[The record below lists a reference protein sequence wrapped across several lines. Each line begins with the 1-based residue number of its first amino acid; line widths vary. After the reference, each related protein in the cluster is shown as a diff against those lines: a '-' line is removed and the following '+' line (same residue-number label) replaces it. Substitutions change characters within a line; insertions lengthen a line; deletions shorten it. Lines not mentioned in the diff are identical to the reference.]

1 MSEEKKYGDFFVI
14 CNELSKTQ
22 DIDSEENLNTAV
34 GEVSEGEK
42 THKSTP
48 VPVIDSE
55 ISEIERLEVLSALFE
70 SELSEENNDDNAK
83 ILKENLSNHNESR
96 FVHYE
101 SQEIEK
107 FIQDK
112 ENKNTLRKTLYDV
125 NLFSSFLRSKNEM
138 REFYKIS
145 PTELDVFIANFILSV
160 RKKGGE
166 EFEPI
171 SLRSMISSIDRALR
185 RHRYEASIMQS
196 PDNIFTATK
205 QALKAKQ
212 KDLKQ
217 KGKGNRPQKADPLS
231 DDDIN
236 ILYDSGVLGVT
247 SPQSLLNTVWFNNAI
262 HLGLR
267 GHQEHYNLC
276 WGDISLHKNPDGTEY
291 LQHYERQTKT
301 RTGANTRDTRT
312 VLGKIFSIPHLNEN
326 NPIEVYKKYA
336 SLRPQGFCEPND
348 PFYIATRTIP
358 LSDKKSDKWFM
369 KQKLG
374 VNKIGKIMGKM
385 IEKCPQIADSGKR
398 LTNTST
404 RKYCVQKLR
413 ENNIA
418 PTDIMQVTGHK
429 NVNSINNYSEIT
441 VTKQKEMS
449 KILSTTKNT
458 DSTTSPHG
466 QASAA
471 GSIQQA
477 QSLFAGAI
485 LHINNMNVYTYQNAS
500 QDFQPPPAKKSK

>member
-22 DIDSEENLNTAV
+22 DIDSEEYLNTAV
-34 GEVSEGEK
+34 CEVSE
-42 THKSTP
+42 
-48 VPVIDSE
+48 
-55 ISEIERLEVLSALFE
+55 
-70 SELSEENNDDNAK
+70 
-83 ILKENLSNHNESR
+83 
-96 FVHYE
+96 
-101 SQEIEK
+101 
-107 FIQDK
+107 
-112 ENKNTLRKTLYDV
+112 
-125 NLFSSFLRSKNEM
+125 
-138 REFYKIS
+138 
-145 PTELDVFIANFILSV
+145 ELDVFIANFILSV

-171 SLRSMISSIDRALR
+171 SLRSMISNIDRALR
-185 RHRYEASIMQS
+185 RHRYEVSIMQS

-236 ILYDSGVLGVT
+236 IFYDSGVLGVT

-262 HLGLR
+262 HLGLC

-312 VLGKIFSIPHLNEN
+312 VLGKLFSIPHLNEN

-348 PFYIATRTIP
+348 PFYIATRTNP
-358 LSDKKSDKWFM
+358 LSDKKSDLWFI
-369 KQKLG
+369 KQRLG

-413 ENNIA
+413 ENNIT
-418 PTDIMQVTGHK
+418 PTDLMQVTGHK

-449 KILSTTKNT
+449 KILSTTKNRFNHKST
-458 DSTTSPHG
+458 RTSVSCRKHSTGPVAVCRGNLAHKQYECLHLPKCLPGLPATTS
-466 QASAA
+466 QEIKMNIKS
-471 GSIQQA
+471 SYMYKMNFQLIE
-477 QSLFAGAI
+477 LF
-485 LHINNMNVYTYQNAS
+485 
-500 QDFQPPPAKKSK
+500 

>member
-34 GEVSEGEK
+34 GEVSEGEE
-42 THKSTP
+42 THNTTP
-48 VPVIDSE
+48 MPVIDSE

-83 ILKENLSNHNESR
+83 ILKENLSNHTESR

-171 SLRSMISSIDRALR
+171 SLRSMISSIERALR
-185 RHRYEASIMQS
+185 RHHYEASIMQS

-217 KGKGNRPQKADPLS
+217 KRKGNRPQKADPLS
-231 DDDIN
+231 EDDIN
-236 ILYDSGVLGVT
+236 IS
-247 SPQSLLNTVWFNNAI
+247 
-262 HLGLR
+262 
-267 GHQEHYNLC
+267 
-276 WGDISLHKNPDGTEY
+276 
-291 LQHYERQTKT
+291 
-301 RTGANTRDTRT
+301 
-312 VLGKIFSIPHLNEN
+312 
-326 NPIEVYKKYA
+326 
-336 SLRPQGFCEPND
+336 
-348 PFYIATRTIP
+348 
-358 LSDKKSDKWFM
+358 
-369 KQKLG
+369 
-374 VNKIGKIMGKM
+374 
-385 IEKCPQIADSGKR
+385 
-398 LTNTST
+398 
-404 RKYCVQKLR
+404 
-413 ENNIA
+413 
-418 PTDIMQVTGHK
+418 
-429 NVNSINNYSEIT
+429 SE
-441 VTKQKEMS
+441 
-449 KILSTTKNT
+449 
-458 DSTTSPHG
+458 
-466 QASAA
+466 
-471 GSIQQA
+471 
-477 QSLFAGAI
+477 F
-485 LHINNMNVYTYQNAS
+485 
-500 QDFQPPPAKKSK
+500 

>member
-70 SELSEENNDDNAK
+70 SELSEENNEDNAK

-312 VLGKIFSIPHLNEN
+312 FLGKIFSIPHLNEN

-336 SLRPQGFCEPND
+336 SLRPQGFREPND
-348 PFYIATRTIP
+348 PFYI
-358 LSDKKSDKWFM
+358 F
-369 KQKLG
+369 
-374 VNKIGKIMGKM
+374 
-385 IEKCPQIADSGKR
+385 
-398 LTNTST
+398 
-404 RKYCVQKLR
+404 
-413 ENNIA
+413 
-418 PTDIMQVTGHK
+418 
-429 NVNSINNYSEIT
+429 
-441 VTKQKEMS
+441 
-449 KILSTTKNT
+449 
-458 DSTTSPHG
+458 
-466 QASAA
+466 
-471 GSIQQA
+471 
-477 QSLFAGAI
+477 
-485 LHINNMNVYTYQNAS
+485 
-500 QDFQPPPAKKSK
+500 

>member
-34 GEVSEGEK
+34 GEVSE
-42 THKSTP
+42 
-48 VPVIDSE
+48 
-55 ISEIERLEVLSALFE
+55 
-70 SELSEENNDDNAK
+70 
-83 ILKENLSNHNESR
+83 
-96 FVHYE
+96 
-101 SQEIEK
+101 
-107 FIQDK
+107 
-112 ENKNTLRKTLYDV
+112 
-125 NLFSSFLRSKNEM
+125 
-138 REFYKIS
+138 
-145 PTELDVFIANFILSV
+145 ELDVFIANFILSV

-171 SLRSMISSIDRALR
+171 SLKSMISSIDRALR

-217 KGKGNRPQKADPLS
+217 KGKGNRPQKVDPLS

-236 ILYDSGVLGVT
+236 ILYDSRVLGVT

-301 RTGANTRDTRT
+301 RTGANTRDTRK

-326 NPIEVYKKYA
+326 DPINMIEVYKKYA

-385 IEKCPQIADSGKR
+385 IEKCPQIAESGKR

-471 GSIQQA
+471 RSIQQA